1 MKRYLK
7 TGMLFLF
14 ACMLIGCGA
23 KEETPAEGDYYLY
36 YTNVEET
43 GLEREVYDAGETT
56 AEGLIKELLS
66 ASEKVPGESSHINLL
81 TDEIKIDEYKYEN
94 TNVTLNMSESY
105 SAMSRTKEV
114 LIRAGL
120 VRTLVQI
127 EGVDSVTIMIA
138 GEPLRDSKGVEI
150 GPLYEN
156 SFIENS
162 GKEINSYVNTTL
174 KLYFADAEGQA
185 LLTEEREI
193 YYSSNVPLERVVV
206 EQVVKGPK
214 SQSLGATVSPDTK
227 VLGAT
232 VVDRVCYVNL
242 SKEFADHTLNV
253 TQELPIYSIVNSLVM
268 NCDVKK
274 VQISVEGE
282 SDFIFRES
290 MDLNQPYERKF
301 DLVRKSQE

>member
-1 MKRYLK
+1 MKRYLRVL
-7 TGMLFLF
+7 MISLF
-14 ACMLIGCGA
+14 ACMLVGCGA
-23 KEETPAEGDYYLY
+23 KEKAAEEGDYYLY

-43 GLEREVYDAGETT
+43 GIEREAYDAGERT
-56 AEGLIKELLS
+56 AEGLILELLD
-66 ASEKVPGESSHINLL
+66 ALKEVPGESSHINLL
-81 TDEIKIDEYKYEN
+81 TDEIKIDDYEYEN
-94 TNVTLNMSESY
+94 TNVTLNMSDSY

-114 LIRAGL
+114 LVRAGL
-120 VRTLVQI
+120 VRTLVRI
-127 EGVDSVTIMIA
+127 DGVDSVTILVA
-138 GEPLRDSKGVEI
+138 GEPLKDSKGEEI

-174 KLYFADAEGQA
+174 KLYFADSEGLA

-214 SQSLGATVSPDTK
+214 SEGLGATVATDTK
-227 VLGAT
+227 VLGVT
-232 VVDRVCYVNL
+232 VVDGICYVNL

-253 TQELPIYSIVNSLVM
+253 TQEIPIYSIVNSLVM
-268 NCDVKK
+268 NCSVKK

-290 MDLNQPYERKF
+290 MELNQPYEKKL
-301 DLVRKSQE
+301 DLVQKPQE

>member
-1 MKRYLK
+1 MKRYLRVL
-7 TGMLFLF
+7 MISLF
-14 ACMLIGCGA
+14 ACMLVGCGA
-23 KEETPAEGDYYLY
+23 KEKAAEEGDYYLY

-43 GLEREVYDAGETT
+43 GIEREAYDAGERT
-56 AEGLIKELLS
+56 AEGLILELLD
-66 ASEKVPGESSHINLL
+66 ALKEVPGESSHINLL
-81 TDEIKIDEYKYEN
+81 TDEIKIDDYKYEN
-94 TNVTLNMSESY
+94 TNVTLNMSDSY

-114 LIRAGL
+114 LVRAGL
-120 VRTLVQI
+120 VRTLVRI
-127 EGVDSVTIMIA
+127 DGVDSVTILVA
-138 GEPLRDSKGVEI
+138 GEPLKDSKGEEI

-174 KLYFADAEGQA
+174 KLYFADSEGLA

-214 SQSLGATVSPDTK
+214 SEGLGATVATDTK
-227 VLGAT
+227 VLGVT
-232 VVDRVCYVNL
+232 VVDGICYVNL

-253 TQELPIYSIVNSLVM
+253 TQEIPIYSIVNSLVM
-268 NCDVKK
+268 NCSVKK

-290 MDLNQPYERKF
+290 MELNQPYEKKL
-301 DLVRKSQE
+301 DLVQKPQE

>member
-7 TGMLFLF
+7 TVMLFLF
-14 ACMLIGCGA
+14 ACMLTGCGA
-23 KEETPAEGDYYLY
+23 KEETTEEGDYYLY

-43 GLEREVYDAGETT
+43 GLEREVYDARETT
-56 AEGLIKELLS
+56 AEGLIVELLE
-66 ASEKVPGESSHINLL
+66 ASEEVPEESSHINLL

-94 TNVTLNMSESY
+94 ANVTLNMNESY
-105 SAMSRTKEV
+105 SDMSRTKEV

-127 EGVDSVTIMIA
+127 EGVDSVTLLIA
-138 GEPLRDSKGVEI
+138 GEPLKDSKGVEI

-174 KLYFADAEGQA
+174 KLYFADSEGQA

-214 SQSLGATVSPDTK
+214 SESLGATVASDTK
-227 VLGAT
+227 VLGVT
-232 VVDRVCYVNL
+232 VVDKVCYVNL

-268 NCDVKK
+268 NCSVKK

-290 MDLNQPYERKF
+290 MDLNQPYEKNL
-301 DLVRKSQE
+301 DLVQQSQE